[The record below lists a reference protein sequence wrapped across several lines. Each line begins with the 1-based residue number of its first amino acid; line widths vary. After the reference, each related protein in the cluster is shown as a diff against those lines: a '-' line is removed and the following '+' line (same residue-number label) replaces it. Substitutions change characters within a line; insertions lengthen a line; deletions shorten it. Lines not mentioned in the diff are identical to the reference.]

1 MSILFKKHNHIVEII
16 DNGTMARVKGIG
28 GKIDSIELIT
38 LLTFNGY
45 KVINQ

>member
-1 MSILFKKHNHIVEII
+1 MSITFRKGKHALTIV
-16 DNGTMARVKGIG
+16 DNGTTARVKGLG

-45 KVINQ
+45 RVIE

>member
-1 MSILFKKHNHIVEII
+1 MSIIFSKGSHVLTVE
-16 DNGTMARVKGIG
+16 DNGIRARIKGLHG
-28 GKIDSIELIT
+28 YIDSIELIT

>member
-1 MSILFKKHNHIVEII
+1 MSILFTKGKHTLEII
-16 DNGTMARVKGIG
+16 DNGSTARVKGLHG
-28 GKIDSIELIT
+28 YIDSIELIT

>member
-1 MSILFKKHNHIVEII
+1 MSILFKKGSHTIEII
-16 DNGTMARVKGIG
+16 DNGTKARVKGLHG
-28 GKIDSIELIT
+28 YIDSIELIT

>member
-1 MSILFKKHNHIVEII
+1 MSIIFSKGRHVLTVV
-16 DNGTMARVKGIG
+16 DDGTKARIKGLHG
-28 GKIDSIELIT
+28 YIDSIELIT